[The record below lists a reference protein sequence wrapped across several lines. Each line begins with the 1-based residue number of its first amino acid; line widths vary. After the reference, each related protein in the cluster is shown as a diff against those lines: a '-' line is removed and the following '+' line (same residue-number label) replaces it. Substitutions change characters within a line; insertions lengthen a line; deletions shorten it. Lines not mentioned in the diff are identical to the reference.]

1 MLSGL
6 LTVAPKCTVC
16 GLDFSFADTGD
27 GPAMTIAGFIIV
39 GLASYIIAYTRHIGC
54 TPQSFALINDCMC
67 WFVAPGKGTADR
79 LAIFQQGGRR
89 STRAMK
95 HGAKALLFP
104 AIATALAFAILLSL
118 GFWQLRRL
126 TEKEALIAPV
136 KSPVDKPPQA
146 LPGPEQWRALKPDD
160 YDYRH
165 IRLTGHFIANTYA
178 LIFAKAPDGFGNEPG
193 FNVLTL
199 FKTSSG
205 GSLFSLIAA
214 SCQVQKPRPKRC
226 KIFSEQDVELL
237 GHLRAPQS
245 RNAFTPNDTPERLIW
260 FTRDPVAIA
269 AALGLQDAAPFT
281 LSLDPTEVARIDDQ
295 PRQTPVAPQF
305 VNNHLSYAVTWFAL
319 AGALLVIF
327 AMVARARLR
336 QP

>member
-1 MLSGL
+1 
-6 LTVAPKCTVC
+6 
-16 GLDFSFADTGD
+16 
-27 GPAMTIAGFIIV
+27 
-39 GLASYIIAYTRHIGC
+39 
-54 TPQSFALINDCMC
+54 
-67 WFVAPGKGTADR
+67 
-79 LAIFQQGGRR
+79 
-89 STRAMK
+89 MK

-104 AIATALAFAILLSL
+104 AIATAIAFAILLGL

-126 TEKEALIAPV
+126 IEKEALIARV
-136 KSPVDKPPQA
+136 ESRVDKPPQA
-146 LPGPEQWRALKPDD
+146 LPGPAQWRALKPDD

-205 GSLFSLIAA
+205 GSLFVDRGFLPSSKATPETLQNI
-214 SCQVQKPRPKRC
+214 
-226 KIFSEQDVELL
+226 SEQDVELL

-260 FTRDPVAIA
+260 YTRDPKAIA
-269 AALGLQDAAPFT
+269 AALGLPDAAPFT
-281 LSLDPTEVARIDDQ
+281 LSLDPTEAAHVDDQ
-295 PRQTPVAPQF
+295 PRPTSVAPQF

-327 AMVARARLR
+327 AIVARARLR
-336 QP
+336 QSRDKAEGQ